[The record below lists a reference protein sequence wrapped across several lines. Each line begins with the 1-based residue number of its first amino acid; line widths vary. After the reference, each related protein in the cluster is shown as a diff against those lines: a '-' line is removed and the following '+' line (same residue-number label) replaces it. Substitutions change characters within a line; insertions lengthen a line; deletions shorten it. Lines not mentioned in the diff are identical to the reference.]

1 MYASKRYTNWSPSL
15 QTGFGGVG
23 KDFLHPAVLQLGL
36 RYAEGSVVGGTNRT
50 LALMTTLKTVIEQ
63 LSEDGSDLQLRTLL
77 KQVVDKNVQFLV
89 TCRPLAVGMGN
100 AIREF
105 KNEIERFHKTTPN
118 ATFEFAKSYFRN
130 ICSSY
135 AKEKCSL
142 AIDAIVPLACGKI
155 KDGDV
160 IVTYSYS
167 TIIQQTFLY
176 AHEKQAK
183 RFRVVVVD
191 SFPRFEGR
199 KLLES
204 LSAAGIPCT
213 YLLIN
218 AAAYMMREASKV
230 MIGAA
235 GVRANGNVSSRCG
248 TASVCM
254 MAHYYRVPVMVLCQT
269 FKFTESVLLDS
280 FCDNEIG
287 DPEDVVAVSTPGM
300 PSLLKDWRTTKSTLN
315 VSCYSSA
322 AYPADQ
328 PSFRAALTPAQVLN
342 LTYDTTPM
350 RYVTVIVTELGLIPP
365 SRCCQCCC
373 CFAHISYCCF
383 SVPVVVRENDLL
395 NNADMYL

>member
-36 RYAEGSVVGGTNRT
+36 RYAEGSIVGGTNRT
-50 LALMTTLKTVIEQ
+50 LALMATLKTVIEQ
-63 LSEDGSDLQLRTLL
+63 LSEDGCDTQLRTLL

-105 KNEIERFHKTTPN
+105 KNEIEKFHKSTPN
-118 ATFEFAKSYFRN
+118 ATFEYAKSYFRD

-135 AKEKCSL
+135 MKEKCSL
-142 AIDAIVPLACGKI
+142 AVDAIVPLACSKI
-155 KDGDV
+155 NDGDV
-160 IVTYSYS
+160 IVTYGYS
-167 TIIQQTFLY
+167 SIILQTFRY
-176 AHEKQAK
+176 AAEKQSK

-199 KLLES
+199 KLLEA

-213 YLLIN
+213 YLFIN

-235 GVRANGNVSSRCG
+235 GVRANGSVSSRCG

-300 PSLLKDWRTTKSTLN
+300 PSLLKDWRTTRSTLN
-315 VSCYSSA
+315 VRACMQAIAASHNKSA
-322 AYPADQ
+322 GPQ
-328 PSFRAALTPAQVLN
+328 PHLRHRLRPRRDV
-342 LTYDTTPM
+342 
-350 RYVTVIVTELGLIPP
+350 G
-365 SRCCQCCC
+365 
-373 CFAHISYCCF
+373 H
-383 SVPVVVRENDLL
+383 
-395 NNADMYL
+395 

>member
-23 KDFLHPAVLQLGL
+23 KDHLHPAVLQLGL
-36 RYAEGSVVGGTNRT
+36 RYAEGSIVGGTNRT
-50 LALMTTLKTVIEQ
+50 LALMATLKTVIEQ

-89 TCRPLAVGMGN
+89 TCRPLALGMGN

-105 KNEIERFHKTTPN
+105 KNEIERFHKTSPN
-118 ATFEFAKSYFRN
+118 ATFDFAKGYFKN

-142 AIDAIVPLACGKI
+142 AVDAIVPLACSKI

-160 IVTYSYS
+160 IVTYGYS
-167 TIIQQTFLY
+167 TIIQQAFLY
-176 AHEKQAK
+176 AAEKQGK

-199 KLLES
+199 KLLEV

-300 PSLLKDWRTTKSTLN
+300 CSLLAKWRETKSTLN
-315 VSCYSSA
+315 VNARASLHSA
-322 AYPADQ
+322 
-328 PSFRAALTPAQVLN
+328 
-342 LTYDTTPM
+342 
-350 RYVTVIVTELGLIPP
+350 
-365 SRCCQCCC
+365 
-373 CFAHISYCCF
+373 
-383 SVPVVVRENDLL
+383 
-395 NNADMYL
+395 